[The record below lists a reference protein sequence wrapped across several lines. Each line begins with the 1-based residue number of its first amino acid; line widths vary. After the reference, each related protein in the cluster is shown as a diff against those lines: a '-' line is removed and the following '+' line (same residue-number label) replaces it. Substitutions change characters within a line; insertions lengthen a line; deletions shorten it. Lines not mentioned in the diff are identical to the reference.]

1 MILCRNRGMMMN
13 EKREVFISY
22 HTSSAIDIVKKLVA
36 ALEGAGISCWYA
48 PRDCEEDFA
57 ESIVRAIRGC
67 RVFLFVL
74 NRQSGNSE
82 HCKNEVS
89 QAFSRYSAHDRISF
103 LPYMVESCRLS
114 DGLSYYMNR
123 FHIMDGGTPPE
134 DLKITELIGRVKTIL
149 SKEDFR
155 EAEVEIAVAPGE
167 MDRRSCRILSA
178 MQYPDTG
185 FVGRDREITEIS
197 EQLAQTD
204 NKVILVG
211 MGGMGKS
218 EIAKMYLK
226 RHAQDFDV
234 VRWVPFE
241 ESLIRTIASDTA
253 LPIEGISRDDWKSDS
268 DEDYAAR
275 KLHILETIADR
286 RVLLIIDNYDVQG
299 DQWFARLCEGRFALI
314 FTTRYHQRGS
324 GIREIEILPM
334 TDENELLDLFR
345 AEYKRSITPEE
356 EQAVREIISF
366 LEGHTLSI
374 RLIASAMQARRIKPD
389 KMLDM
394 LRADNAALK
403 DNGKLADLIY
413 GRLKSVFSLS
423 ALSDEEL
430 FVMKNLSLIPMSGIE
445 VETFSEWCGADFDEI
460 DALIDKNWLVHDPV
474 ADKIHL
480 HPLVTD
486 LMLEELEKD
495 PDACISLL
503 EHMTEAFRNTFR
515 RSYAERQ
522 QKVDFLNTVCARL
535 PETHPLY
542 EKMLLIKADAVMNN
556 VGFKAVI
563 DIYRKLWDSRPENID
578 LAEICGKYAHAL
590 ELSGDLQGTYDIA
603 SQGWEMIKDIPME
616 SMTNHHGYWCGQ
628 ITRRLLCAA
637 REMGDY
643 EAAVQW
649 GKTALEF
656 AGRFYTTTLEESRG
670 WALWHNARTYYL
682 RSEAGDLEKSEEMIR
697 EADRLFEKDNDEWSR
712 SFCFGQL
719 GLILMKQGKF
729 QDALDNIQMYMDILL
744 PRLGS
749 DHYDIAQGYEWYA
762 EVYTA
767 MGDTA
772 QAADSYQKA
781 IEIYHKNG
789 AGARQKAAQ
798 EKLDALGLRS

>member
-1 MILCRNRGMMMN
+1 MMEN
-13 EKREVFISY
+13 REVFISY

-36 ALEGAGISCWYA
+36 ALENAGISCWYA

-67 RVFLFVL
+67 RIFLFVL

-103 LPYMVESCRLS
+103 LPFMVESCKLS

-123 FHIMDGGTPPE
+123 FHIMDGGAPPE
-134 DLKITELIGRVKTIL
+134 DLKVTELIGRVKMIL

-167 MDRRSCRILSA
+167 MERRSYRILSA

-185 FVGRDREITEIS
+185 FVGRDREIQEIS
-197 EQLAQTD
+197 EQLEQTD
-204 NKVILVG
+204 NQVMLVG

-218 EIAKMYLK
+218 EIAKMYIK

-241 ESLIRTIASDTA
+241 ESLMATLASDTA
-253 LPIEGISRDDWKSDS
+253 IPIEGISRDDWKSDS
-268 DEDYAAR
+268 DEEYAAR

-286 RVLLIIDNYDVQG
+286 KVLLVIDNYDVQG
-299 DQWFARLCEGRFALI
+299 DEWLGRLCEGRSALI
-314 FTTRYHQRGS
+314 FTTRYHQSGS
-324 GIREIEILPM
+324 GVREIEILPM
-334 TDENELLDLFR
+334 TDENELMDLFR
-345 AEYKRSITPEE
+345 SEYKRAISPAEE
-356 EQAVREIISF
+356 AAVRKIIAF

-374 RLIASAMQARRIKPD
+374 RLIASAMQSRRIKPD
-389 KMLDM
+389 KMLEM
-394 LRADNAALK
+394 LQADNVKLK
-403 DNGKLADLIY
+403 ENSKLADLIY

-423 ALSDEEL
+423 AMSEEEL

-495 PDACISLL
+495 PDCCISLL
-503 EHMTEAFRNTFR
+503 DHMSEAFLNTFR
-515 RSYAERQ
+515 RSYAESL

-535 PETHPLY
+535 PQAHPY
-542 EKMLLIKADAVMNN
+542 FAKMLLIKADAVMSS
-556 VGFKAVI
+556 VGFGPAI
-563 DIYRKLWDSRPENID
+563 ELYRKLWDIRPENID
-578 LAEICGKYAHAL
+578 LQEICGKLAHAL
-590 ELSGDLQGTYDIA
+590 ELSGDLQGAYDVA
-603 SQGWEMIKDIPME
+603 SEGWRMVKDIPME
-616 SMTNHHGYWCGQ
+616 AMTNHQGYWCGQ
-628 ITRRLLCAA
+628 VSRRLLCAA
-637 REMGDY
+637 RGMGDY

-656 AGRFYTTTLEESRG
+656 AGRFYTTSLEESRG

-682 RSEAGDLEKSEEMIR
+682 RSEAGDLEKSEEMVK
-697 EADRLFEKDNDEWSR
+697 EADSLFAKDNDDWSR
-712 SFCFGQL
+712 SYCFGLL
-719 GLILMKQGKF
+719 GLIRMKQERF
-729 QDALDNIQMYMDILL
+729 DEALANIQTYMDILL
-744 PRLGS
+744 PKVGNE
-749 DHYDIAQGYEWYA
+749 HYDIAQGYEWFA
-762 EVYTA
+762 EVYAA
-767 MGDTA
+767 MGDTER
-772 QAADSYQKA
+772 AADSLQKA
-781 IEIYHKNG
+781 IEIYKKRD
-789 AGARQKAAQ
+789 AAARQKEA
-798 EKLDALGLRS
+798 EKKLDLLKN